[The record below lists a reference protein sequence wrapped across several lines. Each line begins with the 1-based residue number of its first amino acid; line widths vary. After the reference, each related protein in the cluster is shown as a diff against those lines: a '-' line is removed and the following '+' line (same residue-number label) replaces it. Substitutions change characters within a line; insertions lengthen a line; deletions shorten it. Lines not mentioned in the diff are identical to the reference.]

1 MSDFTIDDMIASAI
15 DKKPETF
22 KDAFNSIMAAKVA
35 AAVEAKKQEVA
46 AQMFNDEEQEDNIP
60 SSDETDELNLDS
72 QEDDSNSEVSN
83 ETEAED

>member
-1 MSDFTIDDMIASAI
+1 MSDFTIDDMISSAI

-46 AQMFNDEEQEDNIP
+46 ANMFNDEED
-60 SSDETDELNLDS
+60 SDSQQDELETDTNV
-72 QEDDSNSEVSN
+72 EVSN
-83 ETEAED
+83 EIEAEDENAKDS